1 MVRTHGT
8 VRRLAALL
16 VGLATAASLVSGCDA
31 TFPGTTV
38 RVAAGSPAGVYN
50 ALGGTLAEVWRADL
64 GLAGVEVQQT
74 GGSVD
79 NLNRLLSGAADVGFS
94 AADVAT
100 QPRGGGERL
109 RALARIYDDYLHVA
123 VRADSAITDLAGLA
137 GKRVAVG
144 TADSGTVVIAQR
156 VLRVADLATDQV
168 PVNLDAAGQMLREG
182 TIDGLFWSGGLP
194 SLGMAKLAGA
204 GLLRLLDLGDVLP
217 EVRKQYPVYNTASIA
232 ATTYDTER
240 AVTTLAVPNFLLVTD
255 AMADEVAQEL
265 TRGLYEARQRLVAV
279 NKAALAIDELPG
291 IETDPVPLHP
301 GALRYYQE
309 QKI

>member
-1 MVRTHGT
+1 MARTHGT

-16 VGLATAASLVSGCDA
+16 VGLATTSSLVSGCDT
-31 TFPGTTV
+31 TFPGTTL
-38 RVAAGSPAGVYN
+38 RVATGSPAGVYN
-50 ALGGTLAEVWRADL
+50 TLGGTLAEVWRADL
-64 GLAGVEVQQT
+64 GLGGVEVQET

-79 NLNRLLSGAADVGFS
+79 NLNRVLGATADVAFS
-94 AADVAT
+94 TADVAT

-123 VRADSAITDLAGLA
+123 VRSDSSIIDLAGLA

-144 TADSGTVVIAQR
+144 TADSGTVVLAQR
-156 VLRVADLATDQV
+156 VLRVANLATDQV
-168 PVNLDAAGQMLREG
+168 PANLADAAEMLRDG
-182 TIDGLFWSGGLP
+182 TIDGFFWSGGLP
-194 SLGMAKLAGA
+194 SMGISALADE

-217 EVRKQYPVYNTASIA
+217 RVRKEYPIYNTASIA
-232 ATTYDTER
+232 ATTYKTER
-240 AVTTLAVPNFLLVTD
+240 AVTTLAIPNFLLVAD
-255 AMADEVAQEL
+255 SMPDEVAEEL

-309 QKI
+309 QKT